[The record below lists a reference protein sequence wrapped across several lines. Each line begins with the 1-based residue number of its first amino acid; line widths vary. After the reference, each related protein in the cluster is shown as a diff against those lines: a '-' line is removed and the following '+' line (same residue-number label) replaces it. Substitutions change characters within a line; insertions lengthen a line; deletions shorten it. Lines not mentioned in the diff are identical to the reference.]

1 MAHRVSI
8 WHTMDHHCRWDG
20 ADCIRLPP
28 DRVCPTISL
37 AAYTKR
43 KNIIDHACIL
53 AAITEASAD
62 HETP

>member
-1 MAHRVSI
+1 
-8 WHTMDHHCRWDG
+8 
-20 ADCIRLPP
+20 
-28 DRVCPTISL
+28 VCPTISL